1 MTGRCHQVESLSRE
15 IEKRAKALEKRVFK
29 SPAKSPA
36 NATSANATDKSAEI
50 FAELPE
56 WFRARV
62 SHVLLEVSRSYSAH
76 HARASLGS
84 SGRSKLPS
92 PAVSRSY
99 SPATRRR

>member
-76 HARASLGS
+76 HARAPQGS
-84 SGRSKLPS
+84 SGKLAS

-99 SPATRRR
+99 SPARRLR